1 VVLVAVM
8 MPKLEIR
15 HFPVVFAAA
24 LAVTTAV
31 TASEVE
37 QTHFFHCQ
45 IPEVVVLE
53 KGYSLFH
60 VLFSLHFLSMAVDLQ
75 HYHLWEIVLVEGKES
90 GRKEN
95 CGNQCMNLD

>member
-1 VVLVAVM
+1 VVLVAVTT
-8 MPKLEIR
+8 PELEIR

-24 LAVTTAV
+24 LTVTTSV

-60 VLFSLHFLSMAVDLQ
+60 VLFSLPFLSMAVDLQ
-75 HYHLWEIVLVEGKES
+75 HYHLW
-90 GRKEN
+90 
-95 CGNQCMNLD
+95 